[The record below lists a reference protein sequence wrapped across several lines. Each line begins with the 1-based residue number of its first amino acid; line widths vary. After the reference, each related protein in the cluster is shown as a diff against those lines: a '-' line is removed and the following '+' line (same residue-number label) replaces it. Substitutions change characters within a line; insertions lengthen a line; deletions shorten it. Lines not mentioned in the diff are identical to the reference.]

1 MSDTIKIDLTQLD
14 QFTDKLSLI
23 TPHEM
28 NTMLTNSL
36 MKVARELKQETQQQM
51 RIQWGTTVIKGA
63 HPMIDTVAISKHP
76 EDANVKVHIAR
87 GYTRWFEMGT
97 DVRVTKKGYNRG
109 KIIGRPFFKTAQDS
123 VLSHAD
129 AVVAEEMTKYLNQML
144 NK

>member
-1 MSDTIKIDLTQLD
+1 MIQIDLTNLNA
-14 QFTDKLSLI
+14 FADKLSLV
-23 TPHEM
+23 TPTEM
-28 NTMLTNSL
+28 NKLLCNSL

-51 RIQWGTTVIKGA
+51 RIQWGTTVTKGA
-63 HPMIDTVAISKHP
+63 HPMIDSVAISKHP
-76 EDANVKVHIAR
+76 EEGNVKVHIAR

-129 AVVAEEMTKYLNQML
+129 SVIAEEMTKNLNNL
-144 NK
+144 LK